1 MKKAITAA
9 IAASVLMIGCTNQST
24 EVKRL
29 QAENDSLLQVNA
41 QTTADFNEMI
51 QLINDVEEGFRQMK
65 EAENYL
71 VTQKDANGEVSLTT
85 REQIKNDMTL
95 VAETL
100 QKNKERLDK
109 LQQQLKQSKNQSASL
124 QKAIERLQ
132 AEITEKTELIT
143 SLQESL
149 AKRDVRIAELD
160 DAVNNLIGQ
169 VENLATENQQ
179 QKEVLQSQDEALN
192 TVYYALGT
200 NKELKEQKIV
210 EGGGL
215 FSSKKVMES
224 DFNKDYFT
232 TADMRKLHE
241 IPFDSKKAKF
251 LTKHPEGS
259 YELQKDN
266 EGYLT
271 LVITNPENFWSLSRY
286 LVVELK

>member
-124 QKAIERLQ
+124 QKTIERLQ
-132 AEITEKTELIT
+132 TEITEKTELIT

-160 DAVNNLIGQ
+160 DAVNNLTGQ

-232 TADMRKLHE
+232 TADMRKLRE

>member
-1 MKKAITAA
+1 
-9 IAASVLMIGCTNQST
+9 MIGCTNQST
-24 EVKRL
+24 EVRKL
-29 QAENDSLLQVNA
+29 QAENDSLLRVNA

-51 QLINDVEEGFRQMK
+51 QLMNEVEDGFRQIK

-100 QKNKERLDK
+100 QKTKNVWINSKSSSIKTKTNRLPCK
-109 LQQQLKQSKNQSASL
+109 TVT
-124 QKAIERLQ
+124 RLQ
-132 AEITEKTELIT
+132 NEIEEKTQLIT

-160 DAVNNLIGQ
+160 EAVTNLTGQ
-169 VENLATENQQ
+169 VEHLTTENEQ
-179 QKEVLQSQDEALN
+179 QKEVLMTQDEALN

-215 FSSKKVMES
+215 FSSKK
-224 DFNKDYFT
+224 
-232 TADMRKLHE
+232 
-241 IPFDSKKAKF
+241 
-251 LTKHPEGS
+251 
-259 YELQKDN
+259 
-266 EGYLT
+266 
-271 LVITNPENFWSLSRY
+271 
-286 LVVELK
+286 

>member
-124 QKAIERLQ
+124 QKTIERLQ